1 MQIKYEI
8 LIVGNCI
15 KSGIDLSTS
24 EAELTCHLSS
34 YFMVETNHNH
44 LCLVT
49 VFTIVFFVVVVV
61 DDDNDDAFDCA
72 VVLH

>member
-1 MQIKYEI
+1 M
-8 LIVGNCI
+8 
-15 KSGIDLSTS
+15 
-24 EAELTCHLSS
+24 TCHLSS

-49 VFTIVFFVVVVV
+49 VFTIVFIVVVV

-72 VVLH
+72 VLLH